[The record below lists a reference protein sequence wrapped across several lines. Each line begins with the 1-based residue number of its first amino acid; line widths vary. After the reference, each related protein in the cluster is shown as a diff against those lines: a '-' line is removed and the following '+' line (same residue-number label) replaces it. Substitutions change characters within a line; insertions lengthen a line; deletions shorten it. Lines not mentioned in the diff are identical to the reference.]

1 MEEGGT
7 FGAASANDACINLAE
22 SRQKSTKLRTK
33 EEGDMLRVQGS
44 LEGNQ
49 LPSHRRGGVSAARGG
64 DCNFNTPPPLPGT
77 PPLRGVGSQSPSG
90 LQIGEW
96 CLYLSSILLNFV
108 DFCRD
113 SAKLMPA
120 SLALAAPKVPPSSF
134 LLPRQRSFSLLPR
147 KTGVRRNNV
156 QPLKQKL

>member
-1 MEEGGT
+1 MTDVMEEGGT

-33 EEGDMLRVQGS
+33 EEGDMLRVQVS

-96 CLYLSSILLNFV
+96 CLYLSSILL
-108 DFCRD
+108 
-113 SAKLMPA
+113 
-120 SLALAAPKVPPSSF
+120 PPSSV
-134 LLPRQRSFSLLPR
+134 LDNAPSSLLPR
-147 KTGVRRNNV
+147 KPAYAAIMFNLN
-156 QPLKQKL
+156 